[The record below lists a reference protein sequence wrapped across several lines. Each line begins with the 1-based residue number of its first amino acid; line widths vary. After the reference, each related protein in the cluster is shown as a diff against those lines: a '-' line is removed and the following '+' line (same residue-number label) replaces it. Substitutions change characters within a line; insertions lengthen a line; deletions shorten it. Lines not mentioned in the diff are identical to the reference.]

1 MGRSSFRNGKVTPVK
16 RKATSRRL
24 AKLSWLA
31 LASTSIVVR
40 TASADVTIW
49 KSEKGEGGWE
59 VFTNGR
65 VAGFASWVRGD
76 GSPQPLFDQSKI
88 PYVKLHDLKADVGVL
103 DSN

>member
-24 AKLSWLA
+24 AKLSWFL
-31 LASTSIVVR
+31 LASTAFVGR

-65 VAGFASWVRGD
+65 VGGFVSWVRGD
-76 GSPQPLFDQSKI
+76 GPPQGSTYDQSVI
-88 PYVKLHDLKADVGVL
+88 PYPKLHDVKSSD
-103 DSN
+103 